1 MALILSIETSVK
13 ICSAALHESGSLLA
27 SSEVFI
33 EKSHSGVITLLID
46 QVLKNAKKT
55 TGDLQAV
62 ALASGPGSYTGL
74 RIGTSVA
81 KGLCFALDVPLIA
94 VGTLEAMAYG
104 MNRVNVGK
112 ALLCP
117 MLDARRMEVYCAF
130 YESDGTGTEPVR
142 AVVVDEH
149 SFSDKLSR
157 GPVLFFGDGA
167 EKCRPLLEKHPHA
180 FFPQITGI
188 SAVHVG
194 ALAYQKFMKSQFED
208 LVNFES
214 FYLKEFR
221 VGRKTIP

>member
-1 MALILSIETSVK
+1 MSLILSIETSVK
-13 ICSAALHESGSLLA
+13 VCSVALHESGTLLA

-33 EKSHSGVITLLID
+33 EKSHSGVITVLID
-46 QVLKNAKKT
+46 QVVGNAKRT
-55 TGDLQAV
+55 MGDLQAV

-74 RIGTSVA
+74 RIGSSVA

-104 MNRVNVGK
+104 MSRVNVSK
-112 ALLCP
+112 TLLCP

-130 YESDGTGTEPVR
+130 YDPEAREVEPVR

-149 SFSDKLSR
+149 AFSDRLNS

-180 FFPQITGI
+180 FFPNTTGI

-194 ALAYQKFMKSQFED
+194 ALAYQKFMKKQFED
-208 LVNFES
+208 LVNFEP
-214 FYLKEFR
+214 FYLKEFK
-221 VGRKTIP
+221 VGQKTAS